1 MPSAGISFA
10 NSVLEQPNAAVVSDR
25 ARLEVPMKPKRL
37 ILVAGITAALT
48 CSALGQQDD
57 KLGKLSFPTS
67 CDPKVQAEFE
77 RGVAMIHS
85 YWFLIARRTFEGVL
99 REDPNCAMAYWGIA
113 LDLLNNSLAVVPP
126 RADAEAAWAAL
137 EKARAVGAKT
147 QRERDWIEALSAYFR
162 DHDKL
167 PVNVRLAAYN
177 NAMEQLAQ
185 RYTDDYEAQA
195 FYALT
200 LQASASPSDT
210 TYANQLKSVA
220 ILEKLYD
227 QNPQHPGVTHF
238 IIHAYDYHPLAEKGI
253 PAARRYATIAP
264 AVPHARHMPSHIYS
278 MVGLWEESI
287 ASNASALAIQ
297 PDYYHAADFSV
308 YAHLQLA
315 QDAKAKALMEKS
327 IATADRGDR
336 PVTFVNFTAKNAMS
350 ARYVLERSDW
360 AGAAALPFTSSQYPQ
375 PDSLIR
381 FTRGLGMARTGD
393 LAGAKAEIE
402 AIKALRAA
410 LEKSNQS
417 YWADRS
423 EEQMLAISAWIA
435 LKEGAPDQA
444 LRFMRAAADGEDGSV
459 KHVAMENR
467 LYPLRELF
475 AELLLETGQP
485 AAALSEFEAALKQTP
500 NRYRAFLGIARA
512 ANAAG
517 DRQKASEYYGKLVD
531 LAKNA
536 DTERQEIR
544 EAKNFLAQR

>member
-1 MPSAGISFA
+1 
-10 NSVLEQPNAAVVSDR
+10 
-25 ARLEVPMKPKRL
+25 MKPKCL
-37 ILVAGITAALT
+37 ILVAGITAALS
-48 CSALGQQDD
+48 CSAFGQQDE

-99 REDPNCAMAYWGIA
+99 RQDPTCAIAYWGIA

-126 RADAEAAWAAL
+126 RADAEAAWTAL
-137 EKARAVGAKT
+137 EKAREIGAKT
-147 QRERDWIEALSAYFR
+147 QRERDWIEALSAYYR
-162 DHDKL
+162 DHDKI
-167 PVNVRLAAYN
+167 PVNARLVSYN
-177 NAMEQLAQ
+177 NAMEQLTQ
-185 RYTDDYEAQA
+185 RYPDDYEAQV

-200 LQASASPSDT
+200 LQASASPADT
-210 TYANQLKSVA
+210 TYANQIKSAA
-220 ILEKLYD
+220 ILEKLYA

-238 IIHAYDYHPLAEKGI
+238 LIHAYDYHPLAEKGI
-253 PAARRYATIAP
+253 PAARRYAGIAP

-287 ASNASALAIQ
+287 ASNASAIEIQ

-315 QDAKAKALMEKS
+315 QDAKAKALTDKS

-350 ARYVLERSDW
+350 ARYVLERADW
-360 AGAAALPFTSSQYPQ
+360 AGAAALPFTPSQYPQ

-423 EEQMLAISAWIA
+423 EEQMLAISAWVA
-435 LKEGAPDQA
+435 LKEGARDQA

-467 LYPLRELF
+467 LYPLRELY
-475 AELLLETGQP
+475 AELLLEMGES
-485 AAALSEFEAALKQTP
+485 AAALSEFETALKQTP
-500 NRYRAFLGIARA
+500 NRYRTFLGVARA

-517 DRQKASEYYGKLVD
+517 DRQKASEYYGKLVE

-536 DTERQEIR
+536 DTERPETR
-544 EAKNFLAQR
+544 EAKQFLAPR

>member
-1 MPSAGISFA
+1 
-10 NSVLEQPNAAVVSDR
+10 
-25 ARLEVPMKPKRL
+25 MKSKCL
-37 ILVAGITAALT
+37 MLVAGITAALS
-48 CSALGQQDD
+48 CSAFGQQDE

-99 REDPNCAMAYWGIA
+99 RQDPNCAMAYWGIA
-113 LDLLNNSLAVVPP
+113 LDLLGNSLAAVPP

-137 EKARAVGAKT
+137 EKARETGAKT
-147 QRERDWIEALSAYFR
+147 QRERDWIEALSAYYR
-162 DHDKL
+162 DHDKT
-167 PVNVRLAAYN
+167 PVNARLAAYN
-177 NAMEQLAQ
+177 KAMEQLTQ
-185 RYTDDYEAQA
+185 RYPDDYEAHV

-200 LQASASPSDT
+200 LQASASPADT

-238 IIHAYDYHPLAEKGI
+238 IIHAYDFHPLAERGI
-253 PAARRYATIAP
+253 PAARRYAGIAP

-287 ASNASALAIQ
+287 ASNASALEIQ

-315 QDAKAKALMEKS
+315 QDAKAKALTEKS
-327 IATADRGDR
+327 LATADRGDR
-336 PVTFVNFTAKNAMS
+336 PVTFVNFTAKNAMP
-350 ARYVLERSDW
+350 ARYVLERADW
-360 AGAAALPFTSSQYPQ
+360 PSAAALPFVPSQYPQ
-375 PDSLIR
+375 ADSLTR
-381 FTRGLGMARTGD
+381 FTRGLGLARTGD
-393 LAGAKAEIE
+393 LAGAKAEID
-402 AIKALRAA
+402 AIKAFRAA
-410 LEKSNQS
+410 LERANQS

-423 EEQMLAISAWIA
+423 EEQILAITAWIA
-435 LKEGAPDQA
+435 LKEGARDQA
-444 LRFMRAAADGEDGSV
+444 LKLMRAAADGEDGSI

-467 LYPLRELF
+467 LYPLRELL
-475 AELLLETGQP
+475 AELLLEMGEP
-485 AAALSEFEAALKQTP
+485 SAALSEFEIALKHTP

-544 EAKNFLAQR
+544 EAKEFLARK

>member
-1 MPSAGISFA
+1 
-10 NSVLEQPNAAVVSDR
+10 
-25 ARLEVPMKPKRL
+25 MKPKCL
-37 ILVAGITAALT
+37 MLVAGITAALT
-48 CSALGQQDD
+48 CSALGQQDE

-350 ARYVLERSDW
+350 ARYVLERADW

-423 EEQMLAISAWIA
+423 EEQMLAISAWVA

>member
-1 MPSAGISFA
+1 
-10 NSVLEQPNAAVVSDR
+10 
-25 ARLEVPMKPKRL
+25 MKPKNL
-37 ILVAGITAALT
+37 MLVAGIIAAL
-48 CSALGQQDD
+48 SSGAFAQQDE

-85 YWFLIARRTFEGVL
+85 YWFLIARRTFESVL
-99 REDPNCAMAYWGIA
+99 RQDPNCAMAYWGIA

-126 RADAEAAWAAL
+126 RADAEAAWVAL
-137 EKARAVGAKT
+137 EKAREIGAKT
-147 QRERDWIEALSAYFR
+147 QRERDWIDALSAYYR
-162 DHDKL
+162 DHDKI
-167 PVNVRLAAYN
+167 PVNARLVAYN
-177 NAMEQLAQ
+177 KAMEQLAQ
-185 RYTDDYEAQA
+185 RYPDDYEAQV

-200 LQASASPSDT
+200 LQASASPTDT
-210 TYANQLKSVA
+210 TYANQLKSAA
-220 ILEKLYD
+220 ILEKLYT

-238 IIHAYDYHPLAEKGI
+238 LIHAYDYHPLAERGI
-253 PAARRYATIAP
+253 PAARRYAAIAP

-287 ASNASALAIQ
+287 ASNASALEIQ

-315 QDAKAKALMEKS
+315 QDAKAKALTEKS
-327 IATADRGDR
+327 LATADRGDR
-336 PVTFVNFTAKNAMS
+336 PITFVNFTAKNAMP
-350 ARYVLERSDW
+350 ARYVLERADW
-360 AGAAALPFTSSQYPQ
+360 AGAAALPFTPSQYPQ

-381 FTRGLGMARTGD
+381 FTRGLGMARSGD

-410 LEKSNQS
+410 LERSNQS

-423 EEQMLAISAWIA
+423 EEQILAISAWVALEEGAREQA
-435 LKEGAPDQA
+435 LK
-444 LRFMRAAADGEDGSV
+444 FMRAAADGEDGSV

-467 LYPLRELF
+467 LCPLRELY

-485 AAALSEFEAALKQTP
+485 AAALREFETALEQTP
-500 NRYRAFLGIARA
+500 NRYRTLLGIARA

-517 DRQKASEYYGKLVD
+517 DRHKASEFYRKLVD
-531 LAKNA
+531 LANNA
-536 DTERQEIR
+536 DTERPETR
-544 EAKNFLAQR
+544 EAKAFLAGKE

>member
-1 MPSAGISFA
+1 M
-10 NSVLEQPNAAVVSDR
+10 N
-25 ARLEVPMKPKRL
+25 PKCL
-37 ILVAGITAALT
+37 ILLAGITAALNG
-48 CSALGQQDD
+48 SAFGQQDE

-99 REDPNCAMAYWGIA
+99 RQDPNCAMAHWEIA
-113 LDLLNNSLAVVPP
+113 LDLLGNSLATVPP

-137 EKARAVGAKT
+137 EKAREVGAQT
-147 QRERDWIEALSAYFR
+147 QRERDWIEALSAYYR
-162 DHDKL
+162 DHDKN
-167 PVNVRLAAYN
+167 PVNARLAAYN
-177 NAMEQLAQ
+177 NAMEQLTQ
-185 RYTDDYEAQA
+185 RYPDDYEAQV

-200 LQASASPSDT
+200 LQASASPADT
-210 TYANQLKSVA
+210 TYANQRKSAA
-220 ILEKLYD
+220 ILERLYD

-238 IIHAYDYHPLAEKGI
+238 LIHAYDYHPLAEKGI
-253 PAARRYATIAP
+253 PAARRYAGLAP

-287 ASNASALAIQ
+287 ASNASAIEIQ

-315 QDAKAKALMEKS
+315 QDAKAKALTDKS

-336 PVTFVNFTAKNAMS
+336 PVTFVNFTAKNAML
-350 ARYVLERSDW
+350 ARYELERADW
-360 AGAAALPFTSSQYPQ
+360 AGAAALPFTPSQYPQ

-381 FTRGLGMARTGD
+381 FTRGLGMARNGD
-393 LAGAKAEIE
+393 LSGSKAEIE

-423 EEQMLAISAWIA
+423 EEQILAISAWVA

-444 LRFMRAAADGEDGSV
+444 IKFMRAAADGEDGSV

-467 LYPLRELF
+467 LYPLRELY
-475 AELLLETGQP
+475 AELLLEAGQP
-485 AAALSEFEAALKQTP
+485 AAALREFETALEQTP
-500 NRYRAFLGIARA
+500 NRYRTFLGIARA
-512 ANAAG
+512 ANASG
-517 DRQKASEYYGKLVD
+517 NRQKASEYYDKLVN
-531 LAKNA
+531 LAKHA
-536 DTERQEIR
+536 DTERPETK
-544 EAKNFLAQR
+544 EAKSFLANK

>member
-1 MPSAGISFA
+1 
-10 NSVLEQPNAAVVSDR
+10 
-25 ARLEVPMKPKRL
+25 MKPKCL
-37 ILVAGITAALT
+37 ILVAVITAALS
-48 CSALGQQDD
+48 CSAFGQQDE
-57 KLGKLSFPTS
+57 KLGKLNFSTS
-67 CDPKVQAEFE
+67 CDSKVQAEFE

-99 REDPNCAMAYWGIA
+99 RQDPTCAMAYWGIA

-137 EKARAVGAKT
+137 EKAREIGPKT
-147 QRERDWIEALSAYFR
+147 QRERDWIEALSAYYR
-162 DHDKL
+162 DHDKT
-167 PVNVRLAAYN
+167 PVNARLVAYN
-177 NAMEQLAQ
+177 NAMEQLTQ
-185 RYTDDYEAQA
+185 RYPDDYEAQV

-200 LQASASPSDT
+200 LQASASPADT
-210 TYANQLKSVA
+210 TYANQIKSAA

-227 QNPQHPGVTHF
+227 RNPQHPGVTHF
-238 IIHAYDYHPLAEKGI
+238 LIHAYDYHPLAEQGI
-253 PAARRYATIAP
+253 PAARRYAGIAP

-287 ASNASALAIQ
+287 ASNASAIEIQ

-315 QDAKAKALMEKS
+315 QDAKAKALTDKS
-327 IATADRGDR
+327 LATADRGDR
-336 PVTFVNFTAKNAMS
+336 PVTFVNFTARNAMS
-350 ARYVLERSDW
+350 ARYVLERADW
-360 AGAAALPFTSSQYPQ
+360 AGAAALPFTPSQYPQ

-381 FTRGLGMARTGD
+381 FTRGLGMARSGD

-423 EEQMLAISAWIA
+423 EEQMLAISAWVA
-435 LKEGAPDQA
+435 LKEGARDQA
-444 LRFMRAAADGEDGSV
+444 LRFMRAAADREDGSV

-467 LYPLRELF
+467 LYPLRELY
-475 AELLLETGQP
+475 AELLLELGES
-485 AAALSEFEAALKQTP
+485 AAALSEFETALKQTP
-500 NRYRAFLGIARA
+500 NRYRTFLGVARA

-517 DRQKASEYYGKLVD
+517 DRQKASEYYGKLVE

-536 DTERQEIR
+536 DTERPETR
-544 EAKNFLAQR
+544 EAKQFVSPG

>member
-1 MPSAGISFA
+1 
-10 NSVLEQPNAAVVSDR
+10 
-25 ARLEVPMKPKRL
+25 MKQKCL
-37 ILVAGITAALT
+37 MVVAGLTAALT
-48 CSALGQQDD
+48 CSAFGQQDD
-57 KLGKLSFPTS
+57 KLGKVNFPTS
-67 CDPKVQAEFE
+67 CDARVQAEFE

-85 YWFLIARRTFEGVL
+85 YWFLIARRTFEEVL
-99 REDPNCAMAYWGIA
+99 RQDPGCAIAYWGIA

-137 EKARAVGAKT
+137 EKAREVGAKT
-147 QRERDWIEALSAYFR
+147 QREGDWIEALSAYYR

-177 NAMEQLAQ
+177 GAMEQVAK
-185 RYTDDYEAQA
+185 RYPDDFEAQV

-200 LQASASPSDT
+200 LQASASPTDT
-210 TYANQLKSVA
+210 TYANQIKSAA
-220 ILEKLYD
+220 ILEKLYE

-238 IIHAYDYHPLAEKGI
+238 LIHAYDYHPLAEKGI
-253 PAARRYATIAP
+253 PAARRYAGIAP

-287 ASNASALAIQ
+287 ASNASALEIQ

-315 QDAKAKALMEKS
+315 QDAKAKALAEKS

-336 PVTFVNFTAKNAMS
+336 PVTFVNFTAKNAMM
-350 ARYVLERSDW
+350 ARYVLERADW
-360 AGAAALPFTSSQYPQ
+360 AGAAALPFAPSQYAQ

-381 FTRGLGMARTGD
+381 FTRGLGMARNGD
-393 LAGAKAEIE
+393 LAGARAEIE

-410 LEKSNQS
+410 LEKANQA

-423 EEQMLAISAWIA
+423 EEQILAISAWVA
-435 LKEGAPDQA
+435 LKEGAREQA
-444 LRFMRAAADGEDGSV
+444 LKFMGAAADREDGSV

-467 LYPLRELF
+467 LYPLRELYG
-475 AELLLETGQP
+475 ELLLEVAEP
-485 AAALSEFEAALKQTP
+485 AAALHEFETALEQTP
-500 NRYRAFLGIARA
+500 NRYRAYLGIARA
-512 ANAAG
+512 AKAMG
-517 DRQKASEYYGKLVD
+517 DRQKASEYYSKVAN

-536 DTERQEIR
+536 DTERPETL
-544 EAKNFLAQR
+544 EAKTFLASR

>member
-1 MPSAGISFA
+1 M
-10 NSVLEQPNAAVVSDR
+10 E
-25 ARLEVPMKPKRL
+25 PKRL
-37 ILVAGITAALT
+37 MLVAGLTAALS
-48 CSALGQQDD
+48 CNAFAQQDE
-57 KLGKLSFPTS
+57 KLGRLSFPTS

-85 YWFLIARRTFEGVL
+85 YWFLIARRTFENVL
-99 REDPNCAMAYWGIA
+99 RQDPSCAIAYWGIA

-137 EKARAVGAKT
+137 EKARQIGAKT
-147 QRERDWIEALSAYFR
+147 QREREWIEALSAYFR

-177 NAMEQLAQ
+177 DAMAQVAQ
-185 RYTDDYEAQA
+185 RYPDDDEAQV

-200 LQASASPSDT
+200 LQASASPADT

-220 ILEKLYD
+220 ILEKVYD
-227 QNPQHPGVTHF
+227 RNPEHPGVTHF
-238 IIHAYDYHPLAEKGI
+238 IIHGYDYAPLAEKGI
-253 PAARRYATIAP
+253 PAARRYAGIAP

-315 QDAKAKALMEKS
+315 QDAKARALTEKS
-327 IATADRGDR
+327 LATADRGDR
-336 PVTFVNFTAKNAMS
+336 PITFVNFTAKNAMP
-350 ARYVLERSDW
+350 ARYVLERADW
-360 AGAAALPFTSSQYPQ
+360 AAAAALPLVPSQYPQ
-375 PDSLIR
+375 ADSLTH
-381 FTRGLGMARTGD
+381 FTRGLGMARTAD
-393 LAGAKAEIE
+393 LAGARAEIE
-402 AIKALRAA
+402 AIKALRAT

-435 LKEGAPDQA
+435 LKEGARDQA
-444 LRFMRAAADGEDGSV
+444 IKFMRSAADGEDGSI

-467 LYPLRELF
+467 LYPLRELY
-475 AELLLETGQP
+475 AELLLESGDA
-485 AAALSEFEAALKQTP
+485 AAALSEYARALTQTP
-500 NRYRAFLGIARA
+500 NRYRTFVGMARA
-512 ANAAG
+512 AKAAG
-517 DRQKASEYYGKLVD
+517 DRDRAIQYYGKLLD
-531 LAKNA
+531 LTRNA
-536 DTERQEIR
+536 DGERPEMR
-544 EAKNFLAQR
+544 EARQFLAQKG

>member
-1 MPSAGISFA
+1 
-10 NSVLEQPNAAVVSDR
+10 
-25 ARLEVPMKPKRL
+25 MKPKYL
-37 ILVAGITAALT
+37 ILVAGITAALS
-48 CSALGQQDD
+48 CNAFGQDE

-137 EKARAVGAKT
+137 EKAREIGAKT
-147 QRERDWIEALSAYFR
+147 QRERDWIEALSAYYR
-162 DHDKL
+162 DHDKT
-167 PVNVRLAAYN
+167 PVNVRLTAYN
-177 NAMEQLAQ
+177 NAMEQLAR
-185 RYTDDYEAQA
+185 RYSDDYEAQV

-200 LQASASPSDT
+200 LQASASPTDT
-210 TYANQLKSVA
+210 TYANQIKSA
-220 ILEKLYD
+220 AMLEKLYD

-238 IIHAYDYHPLAEKGI
+238 LIHAYDYHPLAEKGI
-253 PAARRYATIAP
+253 PAARRYGGIAP

-278 MVGLWEESI
+278 MVGLWDESI
-287 ASNASALAIQ
+287 ASNASAIEIQ

-308 YAHLQLA
+308 YALLQLA
-315 QDAKAKALMEKS
+315 QDAKAKALTDKS

-350 ARYVLERSDW
+350 ARYVLERADW
-360 AGAAALPFTSSQYPQ
+360 AGAAALPFTPSQYPQ

-381 FTRGLGMARTGD
+381 FTRGLGMARIGD

-423 EEQMLAISAWIA
+423 EEQMLAISAWVA
-435 LKEGAPDQA
+435 FKEGARDQA
-444 LRFMRAAADGEDGSV
+444 LKLMRAAADGEDGSI

-467 LYPLRELF
+467 LYPLRELY

-485 AAALSEFEAALKQTP
+485 AAALHEFETALEQTP
-500 NRYRAFLGIARA
+500 NRYRTFLGIARA

-517 DRQKASEYYGKLVD
+517 DRQKASEYYGKLVN

-536 DTERQEIR
+536 DTERPETK
-544 EAKNFLAQR
+544 EAKAFLASRQ